1 MLSSH
6 GGRGH
11 NKERIKG
18 ISKRERGRLKRLFS
32 FEEEENFK
40 MWFAFNFTVSNELV
54 NWTPIHLQEEYK
66 IPPRLPQKI
75 WMAISQKRKEF
86 C

>member
-18 ISKRERGRLKRLFS
+18 IYTRERERLTQFFS

-40 MWFAFNFTVSNELV
+40 SVGCFLFNSKYLSITNLLLSSN
-54 NWTPIHLQEEYK
+54 
-66 IPPRLPQKI
+66 RLATGLPKSI
-75 WMAISQKRKEF
+75 RSI
-86 C
+86 CIV